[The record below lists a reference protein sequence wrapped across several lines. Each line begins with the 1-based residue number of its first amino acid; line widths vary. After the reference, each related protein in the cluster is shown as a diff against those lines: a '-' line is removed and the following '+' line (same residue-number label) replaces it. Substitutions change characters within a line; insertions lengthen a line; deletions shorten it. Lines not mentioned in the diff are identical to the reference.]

1 MNKTVKSIVVLTV
14 ISLVVAIAL
23 AGVNAFTAPLIAE
36 AEREATRQA
45 LTEVYPSEASFEQLD
60 ISKYNSLP
68 TTVTEAYAFSDGG
81 YVVKVSTSGFNAGLV
96 VICGID
102 AEGKIT
108 GAKCLASGETES
120 VTGKR
125 EYSYGES
132 FVGVGESE
140 IDGVDKISGATY
152 TSNGYKRAL
161 KDAIAATGIFGG
173 AVSQSDEGGEA

>member
-14 ISLVVAIAL
+14 ISLVVALAL
-23 AGVNAFTAPLIAE
+23 AGVNALTAPLVE
-36 AEREATRQA
+36 AQEREATRAA
-45 LTEVYPSEASFEQLD
+45 LAEVYPSEAEFTQLNVKD
-60 ISKYNSLP
+60 YGALP
-68 TTVTEAYAFSDGG
+68 TTVTEAYGFSDGG
-81 YVVKVSTSGFNAGLV
+81 YVIKVSTSGFSAGLV

-120 VTGKR
+120 VTGKK

-132 FVGVGESE
+132 FVGVSSSG
-140 IDGVDKISGATY
+140 IDGVDAISGATY

-161 KDAIAATGIFGG
+161 KDAMS
-173 AVSQSDEGGEA
+173 AVSVISSANEGGEA